1 MLDSERGKNY
11 LMRQFQCDDEF
22 SRLIP
27 GKKVFVSIRKTK
39 HEQKRL
45 ILFNLK
51 KVLLNL
57 SQIITTLLYDFCK
70 FFSLWYSW
78 CTLVGP
84 SGSHSACV
92 FTIH

>member
-51 KVLLNL
+51 NFLLNL
-57 SQIITTLLYDFCK
+57 SQIITTLVYVFAN
-70 FFSLWYSW
+70 SLVYGI
-78 CTLVGP
+78 VG
-84 SGSHSACV
+84 AY
-92 FTIH
+92 